1 MSLILRTNTNIHVQ
15 CLTNMHYGY
24 PQFTM
29 AVMRPAGDFQWAAYD
44 ETPAA
49 ANSIPPGE
57 CRSVRRLASVAL
69 KLDWKIICSQNIW
82 LRFDFLTRGTD
93 VCVSNWWGVRVSWV
107 VFLNFWQDENFICS
121 FFSACWQL
129 PLRWTGGLPLPVGFQ
144 GGAPLFGV
152 VVPEGALAG
161 LGRTPVG
168 RSA

>member
-1 MSLILRTNTNIHVQ
+1 MFNKHALWLSTV
-15 CLTNMHYGY
+15 HYGSNETSWRF
-24 PQFTM
+24 PVSGLRWD
-29 AVMRPAGDFQWAAYD
+29 ASSGKLNPAWRVQKC
-44 ETPAA
+44 PA
-49 ANSIPPGE
+49 S
-57 CRSVRRLASVAL
+57 RVVAL